1 MPLHR
6 ISPFLTIDDEDDV
19 LITFVR
25 ATGPGGQNVNKVA
38 SAAHLRFDLKKH
50 LIPDDMMERLRPLA
64 GSRLTKDNEIV
75 MFGDQFRTQE
85 RNRADVVER
94 LVELLKKAAIR
105 PKTRRPTR
113 PTKGSQERRLASKEK
128 RSGVK
133 ALRQGKPGRE
143 SD

>member
-1 MPLHR
+1 MVQHR
-6 ISPFLTIDDEDDV
+6 IAPFLTVDEDDLV
-19 LITFVR
+19 ISFVR

-38 SAAHLRFDLKKH
+38 SAAHLRCDLTRYT
-50 LIPDDMMERLRPLA
+50 LPPDMWERLQPLA
-64 GSRLTKDNEIV
+64 GSRLTKDGVIV

-85 RNRADVVER
+85 RNRADVIER
-94 LVELLKKAAIR
+94 LVALLKKAAHR
-105 PKTRRPTR
+105 PKTRRPTK

-133 ALRQGKPGRE
+133 ALRQGKPRL